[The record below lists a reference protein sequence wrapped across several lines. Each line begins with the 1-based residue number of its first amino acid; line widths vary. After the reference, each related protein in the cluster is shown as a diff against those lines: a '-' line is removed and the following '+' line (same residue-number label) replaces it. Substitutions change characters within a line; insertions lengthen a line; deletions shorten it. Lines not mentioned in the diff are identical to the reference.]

1 MGVRNG
7 LPEDVTQSTN
17 PSRPTEAT
25 EEQRVRQVKHIAD
38 PGNDLYSSGAVDT
51 ALSGRVQQ
59 VVFRKCERRAWVQD
73 ENEQRNDCRSCTSCY
88 SVFTFILTAW

>member
-7 LPEDVTQSTN
+7 LPEDVTQSMN
-17 PSRPTEAT
+17 PSWPTEAT

-38 PGNDLYSSGAVDT
+38 PGSDLYSSGAADT

-59 VVFRKCERRAWVQD
+59 VVFRKHEGRAWVQD
-73 ENEQRNDCRSCTSCY
+73 ENEQRND
-88 SVFTFILTAW
+88 